1 MIVRFREKAMIA
13 FESMNRNDQA
23 KVRRAVELLKNDD
36 LKPLNPNRIKNVRLD
51 VWVARINNNIRLLF
65 NKSKSEIL
73 IVDIVDHRKEVKHD

>member
-1 MIVRFREKAMIA
+1 MIA

>member
-1 MIVRFREKAMIA
+1 MIVRFIEKAMIA

>member
-1 MIVRFREKAMIA
+1 MIA

-36 LKPLNPNRIKNVRLD
+36 LKPLKLNRIKNARLD

-65 NKSKSEIL
+65 NKSESEIL
-73 IVDIVDHRKEVKHD
+73 VVDIVDHRKEIKHD

>member
-1 MIVRFREKAMIA
+1 MIA

-36 LKPLNPNRIKNVRLD
+36 LKPLNPNRIKNIRLD